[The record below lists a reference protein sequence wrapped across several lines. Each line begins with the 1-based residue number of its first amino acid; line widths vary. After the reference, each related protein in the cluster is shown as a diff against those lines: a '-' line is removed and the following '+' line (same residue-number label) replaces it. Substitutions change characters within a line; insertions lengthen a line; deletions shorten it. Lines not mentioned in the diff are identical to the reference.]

1 MKKVALLLFW
11 LLSSASLLAQE
22 IQRLSFEDYIQWVQE
37 FHPISIQADLN
48 LRLGQMEVRK
58 ARGGFDPML
67 YGNLDKKE
75 FNQSTYF
82 EKREVGVLAP
92 TWMGVELM
100 GNFEQNSGAYLN
112 SERAV
117 PTNGLLAAGA
127 ALNLGQGLLLDDR
140 RATLKKAKL
149 YEQATEVERLNFRN
163 ELNLQATAAYWKWAA
178 AFENKLVLEEGVKL
192 AEVRFNGIKR
202 SYELGDQAAID
213 TVEALSQLLNRQYRL
228 QLADI
233 SFFENTQVLNTYLWN
248 DSGEPMQLDSAI
260 IPQTLSQFLSPA
272 PEAEELRTLVG
283 RHPELLLT
291 DFDLATLNVEKRLR
305 TQELLPVVKLKYN
318 FLTENLA
325 DARPSP
331 LFENN
336 YKWGL
341 TVYSPLFLR
350 KTRGELGSTIAKLE
364 IKQTGRN
371 LKEQQLRTKLEAELN
386 SWNVLNQQVRT
397 LAENVKSL
405 DALLIGETR
414 RFEIG
419 ESSLFLVNAREVA
432 VFDARVTLNELSS
445 RLQIAYAKAR
455 FAAGIGF
462 AEN

>member
-140 RATLKKAKL
+140 RATLQKAKL

-163 ELNLQATAAYWKWAA
+163 ELNLHATAAYWKWAA

-341 TVYSPLFLR
+341 TVYTPLFLR

>member
-1 MKKVALLLFW
+1 MKKVVLLLFL

-22 IQRLSFEDYIQWVQE
+22 VQKLSFEDYMKWVQD
-37 FHPISIQADLN
+37 FHPISIQANLN

-82 EKREVGVLAP
+82 EKREAGVLVS

-117 PTNGLLAAGA
+117 PTNGLLSAGA
-127 ALNLGQGLLLDDR
+127 AVNLGQGLLLDDR
-140 RATLKKAKL
+140 RATLQKAKL
-149 YEQATEVERLNFRN
+149 YEQATAVERLNFRN

-178 AFENKLVLEEGVKL
+178 AYENKLVLEEGVKL

-233 SFFENTQVLNTYLWN
+233 TFFENTQVLNTYLWN
-248 DSGEPMQLDSAI
+248 DSGEPMLLDSAI
-260 IPQTLSQFLSPA
+260 IPQALFQFLNPA

-291 DFDLATLNVEKRLR
+291 DFDLASLNVEKRLR

-336 YKWGL
+336 YRWGV
-341 TVYSPLFLR
+341 TVYTPLFLR

-405 DALLIGETR
+405 EALLTGETR

-455 FAAGIGF
+455 FAAGVGF

>member
-82 EKREVGVLAP
+82 EKREVGVLVP

-112 SERAV
+112 SERNV
-117 PTNGLLAAGA
+117 PTNGLLSAGA
-127 ALNLGQGLLLDDR
+127 AVNLGQGLLLDDR
-140 RATLKKAKL
+140 RATLQKAKL
-149 YEQATEVERLNFRN
+149 YEQATAVERLNFRN

-178 AFENKLVLEEGVKL
+178 AYENKLVLEEGVKL

-331 LFENN
+331 LFDNN

-341 TVYSPLFLR
+341 TVYTPLFLR
-350 KTRGELGSTIAKLE
+350 NTRGQLGSTIAKLE

-397 LAENVKSL
+397 LTENVKSL
-405 DALLIGETR
+405 DALLTGETR
-414 RFEIG
+414 RFEVG

>member
-1 MKKVALLLFW
+1 MKKVALLFFW
-11 LLSSASLLAQE
+11 LLPSASLLAQE

-82 EKREVGVLAP
+82 EKREAGVLVP

-140 RATLKKAKL
+140 RATLQKAKL
-149 YEQATEVERLNFRN
+149 YEQATEVERINFRN

-178 AFENKLVLEEGVKL
+178 AYENKLVLEEGVKL
-192 AEVRFNGIKR
+192 AEIRFNGIKR

-228 QLADI
+228 QLAEI

-248 DSGEPMQLDSAI
+248 DSGEPMLLDSAI
-260 IPQTLSQFLSPA
+260 IPQALSQFLNPA

-291 DFDLATLNVEKRLR
+291 DFDLASLNVEKRLR

-336 YKWGL
+336 YKWGV
-341 TVYSPLFLR
+341 TVYTPLFLR
-350 KTRGELGSTIAKLE
+350 KTRGELGSAIAKLE

-397 LAENVKSL
+397 LVENVKSL
-405 DALLIGETR
+405 DALLTGETR

>member
-1 MKKVALLLFW
+1 MKKVGLFLFW
-11 LLSSASLLAQE
+11 LLASTSLFAQVG
-22 IQRLSFEDYIQWVQE
+22 QKLSFEDYMQWVQAY
-37 FHPISIQADLN
+37 HPVAIQADLN

-82 EKREVGVLAP
+82 EKREAGVVVP

-100 GNFEQNSGAYLN
+100 GSFEQNNGAFLN
-112 SERAV
+112 SESSV
-117 PTNGLLAAGA
+117 PTNGLLSAGA
-127 ALNLGQGLLLDDR
+127 SVNLGQGLILDDR
-140 RATLKKAKL
+140 RATLRKAQL

-178 AFENKLVLEEGVKL
+178 AYENKLVLEDGVKL
-192 AEVRFNGIKR
+192 AKIRYEGIKR
-202 SYELGDQAAID
+202 SYELGEQPAID

-228 QLADI
+228 QLAENA
-233 SFFENTQVLNTYLWN
+233 FFENTQVLNTYLWN
-248 DSGEPMQLDSAI
+248 DSGEPMLLDSAV
-260 IPQTLSQFLSPA
+260 IPQALSQFLLEA
-272 PEAEELRTLVG
+272 PEPEELRTLVG
-283 RHPELLLT
+283 RHPELVLT
-291 DFDLATLNVEKRLR
+291 DFDLASLKVDRQLK
-305 TQELLPVVKLKYN
+305 TQELLPVVKMKYN

-325 DARPSP
+325 EAQPSP

-336 YKWGL
+336 YKWGVS
-341 TVYSPLFLR
+341 VYTPLFLR
-350 KTRGELGSTIAKLE
+350 KTRGDLGSTKAKIE

-371 LKEQQLRTKLEAELN
+371 LKEQQLRTKLETELN
-386 SWNVLNQQVRT
+386 SWKVLNQQVRT
-397 LAENVKSL
+397 LTENVKSL
-405 DALLIGETR
+405 EALLTGETR

-432 VFDARVTLNELSS
+432 VFDSRVTLNELSAM
-445 RLQIAYAKAR
+445 LHIAYAKTR
-455 FAAGIGF
+455 FAAGLGF

>member
-1 MKKVALLLFW
+1 MKKVALLLFL

-22 IQRLSFEDYIQWVQE
+22 VQKLSFEDYMKWVQD
-37 FHPISIQADLN
+37 FHPISIQANLN

-82 EKREVGVLAP
+82 EKREAGVLVP

-100 GNFEQNSGAYLN
+100 GNFEQNSGAFLN
-112 SERAV
+112 SESNV
-117 PTNGLLAAGA
+117 PTNGLLSAGA
-127 ALNLGQGLLLDDR
+127 AVNLGQGLLLDDR
-140 RATLKKAKL
+140 RATLQKAKL
-149 YEQATEVERLNFRN
+149 YEQATAVERLSFRN

-178 AFENKLVLEEGVKL
+178 AYENKLVLEEGVKL

-233 SFFENTQVLNTYLWN
+233 TFFENTQVLNTYLWN
-248 DSGEPMQLDSAI
+248 DSGEPMLLDSAI
-260 IPQTLSQFLSPA
+260 VPQALSQYLNPA

-291 DFDLATLNVEKRLR
+291 DFDLASLNVEKRLR

-336 YKWGL
+336 YKWGV
-341 TVYSPLFLR
+341 TVYTPLFLR

-405 DALLIGETR
+405 EALLTGETR

-419 ESSLFLVNAREVA
+419 ESSLFLVNAREGA
-432 VFDARVTLNELSS
+432 VFDARITLNELSS

-455 FAAGIGF
+455 FAAGVGF

>member
-22 IQRLSFEDYIQWVQE
+22 IHRLSFEDYIQWVQE

-82 EKREVGVLAP
+82 EKREVGVLVP

-100 GNFEQNSGAYLN
+100 GNFEQNSGAYLD

-140 RATLKKAKL
+140 RATLQKAKL

-178 AFENKLVLEEGVKL
+178 AYENKLVLEEGVKL

-233 SFFENTQVLNTYLWN
+233 LFFENTQVLNTYLWN

-272 PEAEELRTLVG
+272 PVAEELRTLVG

-291 DFDLATLNVEKRLR
+291 DFDLASLNVEKRFR
-305 TQELLPVVKLKYN
+305 TQELLPVVKLQYN

-341 TVYSPLFLR
+341 TVYTPLFLR
-350 KTRGELGSTIAKLE
+350 KTRGQLGSTIAKLE

-397 LAENVKSL
+397 LTENVKSL
-405 DALLIGETR
+405 DALLTGETR
-414 RFEIG
+414 RFEVG

>member
-325 DARPSP
+325 DAS
-331 LFENN
+331 F
-336 YKWGL
+336 
-341 TVYSPLFLR
+341 
-350 KTRGELGSTIAKLE
+350 
-364 IKQTGRN
+364 
-371 LKEQQLRTKLEAELN
+371 
-386 SWNVLNQQVRT
+386 
-397 LAENVKSL
+397 
-405 DALLIGETR
+405 
-414 RFEIG
+414 
-419 ESSLFLVNAREVA
+419 
-432 VFDARVTLNELSS
+432 
-445 RLQIAYAKAR
+445 
-455 FAAGIGF
+455 
-462 AEN
+462 

>member
-1 MKKVALLLFW
+1 MKKVALLFFW
-11 LLSSASLLAQE
+11 LLPMASLLAQE
-22 IQRLSFEDYIQWVQE
+22 IHRLSFEDYIQWVQE

-82 EKREVGVLAP
+82 EKREVGVLVP

-140 RATLKKAKL
+140 RAILQKAKL

-178 AFENKLVLEEGVKL
+178 AYENKLVLEEGVKL

-233 SFFENTQVLNTYLWN
+233 LFFENTQVLNTYLWN

-260 IPQTLSQFLSPA
+260 IPQTLSQSLSPA
-272 PEAEELRTLVG
+272 PVAEELRTLVG

-291 DFDLATLNVEKRLR
+291 DFDLASLNVEKRLR
-305 TQELLPVVKLKYN
+305 TQELLPVVKLQYN

-341 TVYSPLFLR
+341 TVYTPLFLR
-350 KTRGELGSTIAKLE
+350 KTRGQLGSTIAKLE

-397 LAENVKSL
+397 LKENVKSL
-405 DALLIGETR
+405 DALLTGETR
-414 RFEIG
+414 RFEVG